1 MPFLYRH
8 FARVFAF
15 AVVKPE
21 WLNQHVHTRVVR
33 VDIAY
38 NVVRDIEYG
47 QNSMSEIKTLAQKM
61 DIGRYGKLGNGIPKF
76 SRACGGGRAK
86 SVKKS
91 GFHHRGGFRY
101 TYSERHPHAYDRDA
115 APAARRYELAYK

>member
-1 MPFLYRH
+1 MRH

-21 WLNQHVHTRVVR
+21 WLNQHVHTRVR

-47 QNSMSEIKTLAQKM
+47 QNSMSEIKTLAHKM
-61 DIGRYGKLGNGIPKF
+61 DIGRYGKLGTLGPKIF
-76 SRACGGGRAK
+76 VACGGQK
-86 SVKKS
+86 VV
-91 GFHHRGGFRY
+91 FTIGGFFAIHIRSA
-101 TYSERHPHAYDRDA
+101 TPHP
-115 APAARRYELAYK
+115 PRRKV